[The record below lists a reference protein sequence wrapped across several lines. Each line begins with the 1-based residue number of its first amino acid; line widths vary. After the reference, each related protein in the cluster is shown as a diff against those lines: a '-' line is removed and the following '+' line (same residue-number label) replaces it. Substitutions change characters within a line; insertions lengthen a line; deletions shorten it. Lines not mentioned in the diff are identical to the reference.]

1 MRMNLIAE
9 VLMRRFAP
17 AILALTVLLGFT
29 AGCADND
36 AAAEQGSV
44 TGRVPVVATTTQLAD
59 FARVVGGNHVDV
71 YGILKPNIDPHD
83 YEPSPGDVTRLSSAK
98 VIVKNGIG
106 LEEWFDATIKNAE
119 SRAVVVEAA
128 TGVPLRRGDSHD
140 ADDDP
145 HIWHDPRNAR
155 VMVHNIAVALAGAD
169 PAHRGDYE
177 ANEAAY
183 AAELDRLDRDI
194 AAAIAGLVNK
204 KLVTNHDAL
213 GYYVDRYGLEFVG
226 SIIPS
231 FDTSAEL
238 SAAALTDIVSRIRAA
253 GVKAVFSETSI
264 PRKAADA
271 IGRDAGVA
279 VVAGDD
285 ALYVDSLGP
294 AGSAGDTYLG
304 MERHN
309 TKVIVDHLR

>member
-1 MRMNLIAE
+1 
-9 VLMRRFAP
+9 MRRFAP
-17 AILALTVLLGFT
+17 AILTITALLGVA
-29 AGCADND
+29 AGCAGDD
-36 AAAEQGSV
+36 SAAEQGSV
-44 TGRVPVVATTTQLAD
+44 TGRIPVVTTTTQLTD

-71 YGILKPNIDPHD
+71 YGILKPNVDPHD
-83 YEPSPGDVTRLSSAK
+83 YEPSPADVTRLSSAK

-106 LEEWFDATIKNAE
+106 LEEWFDATIRNAE
-119 SRAVVVEAA
+119 PRGAVVEAA
-128 TGVPLRRGDSHD
+128 TGVPVRRGDGPDS

-145 HIWHDPRNAR
+145 HIWHDPRNAK
-155 VMVHNIAVALAGAD
+155 VMVHNIAVALAAAD
-169 PAHRGDYE
+169 PAHRADYE

-183 AAELDRLDRDI
+183 AAELDRLDLDI
-194 AAAIAGLVNK
+194 AAAIAGLGNK

-238 SAAALTDIVSRIRAA
+238 SVAALTDIVSRIRAA

-294 AGSAGDTYLG
+294 SGSTAGTYLG
-304 MERHN
+304 MQRHN